1 MTDLIVPARFNG
13 PARSGNGGFVSG
25 SLAERVSTSGPVEV
39 TLRRPPP
46 LETPMRVTTGEDGTT
61 LSDDDGVVATARAVD
76 LVLDAVE
83 EVPPDVAA
91 AAMLGYPGLVGH
103 PFPTCFACG
112 PDRADG
118 DGLRIFP
125 GPVADAVLAAPWRA
139 GDLSGEA
146 NVPPEIVWSAL
157 DCPGIWAHV
166 LVTTGT
172 GEKAVTGSLTV
183 QQLRPAPARGTTLV
197 LAWPIDHEGRKIRVG
212 AALTTERGDL
222 LAIARQTLIVTDRG
236 VPLDLEAWRAAPAPS
251 RA

>member
-1 MTDLIVPARFNG
+1 MRVEARYAGFPG
-13 PARSGNGGFVSG
+13 FALGGYVAGVLAAG
-25 SLAERVSTSGPVEV
+25 SRPGGALEVRLLRPVEIGTELERVA
-39 TLRRPPP
+39 
-46 LETPMRVTTGEDGTT
+46 DGTE
-61 LSDDDGVVATARAVD
+61 LRSEGERVATLQPTRLDLELPRTVTRAE
-76 LVLDAVE
+76 AE
-83 EVPPDVAA
+83 TASAA
-91 AAMLGYPGLVGH
+91 CLGLEHHFFAG
-103 PFPTCFACG
+103 CFCCG
-112 PDRADG
+112 PGRPVG